1 MSNCIDQKQQHHS
14 GDSDNDWRIV
24 TLFVICLLAFAVCLK
39 LGEKLYSSN
48 ANLRIA
54 ECSAIYWK
62 GPRRRPPRKLLRAGM
77 LHAAE
82 RPLGASSPSI
92 FSGHSV
98 AAARKNASIRSSLE
112 P

>member
-14 GDSDNDWRIV
+14 GDSDNDWRIA

-62 GPRRRPPRKLLRAGM
+62 GRAEGRPENYCAPGCCT
-77 LHAAE
+77 
-82 RPLGASSPSI
+82 PPS
-92 FSGHSV
+92 
-98 AAARKNASIRSSLE
+98 A